1 MTIREDG
8 NVGIGDSTPTF
19 KLDVV
24 GTGRYTA
31 DLYAEN
37 DVYIGGKLR
46 HNGDVDNYLGF
57 GTDIQSFVTGN
68 STRAQFSNTLVRFN
82 QEGLNQDFQIFGEN
96 NDNLFYADASTDRI
110 GIGTAAPDTNL
121 HVFKA
126 TAGTI
131 TNYANNALVVEN
143 SGDVGI
149 SLLTPNANAGHLM
162 FGSPGHQY
170 HSYIRGGYGA
180 STTSTLKFYTD
191 GINTM
196 THKAG
201 NVGIGT
207 DTPAEKL
214 HIFNS
219 LQSWNQY
226 ANIRMSTES
235 DSYAAE
241 IGFHRGTS
249 NDSDRGL
256 FLSGDGSTKH
266 VRVLHGGNVG
276 IGNSGVASTRLAV
289 TNSVVGVNIETTSS
303 NTGHEALIVNRQN
316 SDGIAIAINKAGS
329 TIGSIGIQSS
339 TLQIGTANTQL
350 AFSDADDA
358 FFVKNAAGTARD
370 NSHDLGKS
378 NARFKDLHLSGDAN
392 IEHLNTT
399 NGLYDLVSSNPSGFA
414 AGASA
419 DTWYEITDVDW
430 NNFHTADHVHDHFCI
445 GLFWTSGVTANGYN
459 HRIRIYVPNFSSNV
473 NNPYRPTPANGSFSS
488 THRDYDGS
496 PSALIFASHH
506 TGMNASGNFKFD
518 ARFTNQSTASGNL
531 PLRLQV
537 KTNTPPAS
545 GTSVTMKVWRL

>member
-1 MTIREDG
+1 MITTQDTVNKGFEIIPSDSAG
-8 NVGIGDSTPTF
+8 GI
-19 KLDVV
+19 
-24 GTGRYTA
+24 
-31 DLYAEN
+31 
-37 DVYIGGKLR
+37 
-46 HNGDVDNYLGF
+46 
-57 GTDIQSFVTGN
+57 
-68 STRAQFSNTLVRFN
+68 QFT
-82 QEGLNQDFQIFGEN
+82 
-96 NDNLFYADASTDRI
+96 
-110 GIGTAAPDTNL
+110 
-121 HVFKA
+121 
-126 TAGTI
+126 
-131 TNYANNALVVEN
+131 
-143 SGDVGI
+143 
-149 SLLTPNANAGHLM
+149 
-162 FGSPGHQY
+162 
-170 HSYIRGGYGA
+170 
-180 STTSTLKFYTD
+180 
-191 GINTM
+191 
-196 THKAG
+196 
-201 NVGIGT
+201 
-207 DTPAEKL
+207 TPAFV
-214 HIFNS
+214 II
-219 LQSWNQY
+219 
-226 ANIRMSTES
+226 ADT
-235 DSYAAE
+235 
-241 IGFHRGTS
+241 
-249 NDSDRGL
+249 
-256 FLSGDGSTKH
+256 
-266 VRVLHGGNVG
+266 GNVG